1 MSHANDHSALIRKGK
16 FDVFVSHTPEDHP
29 WAAQFNTA
37 LREQGVKTWFDA
49 SDLAP
54 GDSISATI
62 QQALRDCQILVIIY
76 HPSMADIPMT
86 YFELGAAVA
95 DGKRIIPVAI
105 QQDGET
111 RQLPV
116 FLSRF
121 QAITEASPEQA
132 AQQVA
137 KLSLA
142 VSA

>member
-1 MSHANDHSALIRKGK
+1 MIEERG
-16 FDVFVSHTPEDHP
+16 FDVFISHATEDKS
-29 WAAQFNTA
+29 WATQFNTA
-37 LREQGVKTWFDA
+37 LRQQGVKTWFDA

-62 QQALRDCQILVIIY
+62 QQALRDCRILVIIY

-105 QQDGET
+105 QRDGET

-116 FLSRF
+116 FLSTF